1 MAHSGHGGF
10 DGGAVVGDVL
20 EKNIN
25 LAIANTLSDMLQ
37 LSGIDV
43 IKTRSDDSSTESD
56 PSLST
61 SARKKS
67 DLRNRLS
74 IINSHPDGIFVS
86 IHLNKFPS
94 SSAKG
99 AQIFYGTNN
108 ENSGIL
114 AENIRQSIV
123 NALQPQNKRTLKK
136 GTKDTYLLIGAKTP
150 AVIVECGFMSNDAE
164 LKCLLDEEYQNKMA
178 FAVYCGIM
186 NYLLKE

>member
-1 MAHSGHGGF
+1 MYTIDFHKPIHIHFIGIGGISMSGLAEILLQEGF
-10 DGGAVVGDVL
+10 TISG
-20 EKNIN
+20 
-25 LAIANTLSDMLQ
+25 SDA
-37 LSGIDV
+37 
-43 IKTRSDDSSTESD
+43 KESE
-56 PSLST
+56 LT
-61 SARKKS
+61 K
-67 DLRNRLS
+67 
-74 IINSHPDGIFVS
+74 
-86 IHLNKFPS
+86 HLT
-94 SSAKG
+94 AKG